1 LPFGVFGVGLKD
13 LILMRS
19 LINPELLQERMV
31 VNERLEKD

>member
-1 LPFGVFGVGLKD
+1 LPFGVFGEGLKD